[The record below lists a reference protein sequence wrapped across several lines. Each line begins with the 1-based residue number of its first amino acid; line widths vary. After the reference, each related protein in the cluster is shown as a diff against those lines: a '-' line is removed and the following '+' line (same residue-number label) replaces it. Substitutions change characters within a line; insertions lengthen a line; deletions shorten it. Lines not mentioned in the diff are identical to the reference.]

1 METIR
6 AIRRLILFLAV
17 TFTAIMLLL
26 AGLLLRLFGAAVFE
40 RWRIVV
46 VQGWARLIARVIGMR
61 ITVIGTPPKP
71 PFLLVSNHLSY
82 VDIPLLFTRLRGIFI
97 AKREVSSWPLL
108 GYAARLINT
117 LFIDRK
123 NHRDLNRVN
132 RLIAAHINP
141 RQGVIL
147 FPEGTSSP
155 GAEIKPFRPSL
166 LQYPADAGLPVH
178 YATISYR
185 SGNPAYPAHTKICW
199 WGGMTFG
206 DHLFEM
212 FKIRQFEATIVFG
225 SQPLAHRD
233 RKQLAALL
241 WASARQSFIPVVNL
255 EEICTTDNPSS
266 STTSKPLSRELT

>member
-1 METIR
+1 MIF
-6 AIRRLILFLAV
+6 FLAV
-17 TFTAIMLLL
+17 TITAILLL
-26 AGLLLRLFGAAVFE
+26 LGGLLLRLFGAAAFE
-40 RWRIVV
+40 RWRIAV
-46 VQGWARLIARVIGMR
+46 VQGWARLIARVIGMK
-61 ITVIGTPPKP
+61 ITVRGTPPAP

-117 LFIDRK
+117 LFIDRR

-132 RLIAAHINP
+132 RLIAANLNS
-141 RQGVIL
+141 RQGIIL

-166 LQYPADAGLPVH
+166 LQYPADAELPVH
-178 YATISYR
+178 YAAISYR
-185 SGNPAYPAHTKICW
+185 SSSPTHPAHRKICW
-199 WGGMTFG
+199 WGGMTFA

-212 FKIRQFEATIVFG
+212 FKIPQFEATIIFG
-225 SQPLAHRD
+225 AQPVVHRD

-241 WASARQSFIPVVNL
+241 WASARQSFIPVVNM
-255 EEICTTDNPSS
+255 EETCNTENPSS
-266 STTSKPLSRELT
+266 STTSNTLSREFI